1 MFQFSRFAS
10 FSYVFTKR
18 YLLMQVGFPIQKS
31 QVITVFITSPELI
44 AD

>member
-1 MFQFSRFAS
+1 MFQFPGFAS

-18 YLLMQVGFPIQKS
+18 YLLMQVGFPIRKS
-31 QVITVFITSPELI
+31 VLQMSFIDWAQLI